1 MTTQEP
7 SEPSER
13 TEPSSEPSEP
23 PAESEST
30 EPSESTDR
38 LAESESTEP
47 SESTERLAESEP
59 IEPSE
64 STERL
69 AQSEPTEPSESTERL
84 AQSEPIEPS
93 ESTERLAQSEP
104 TERSEPEPD
113 TSEPV
118 AGAVVA
124 TDVPDEPRAVRSTR
138 GVRALAYLVL
148 LSGVILIAAG
158 AFTWFVVRDQLS
170 DEKITVSD
178 DADRFGGDSVDGPLT
193 AYAEADVINE
203 HALEDTDG
211 LTYAQLERDDPRR
224 DTVMTASFL
233 RASLFTS
240 VVSFGVAA
248 FAAGMGIVL
257 VLVAWAL
264 LRIDRNL
271 RAT

>member
-7 SEPSER
+7 SEPS
-13 TEPSSEPSEP
+13 SEPSEP
-23 PAESEST
+23 SAPSESV

-38 LAESESTEP
+38 LAESEPSAP
-47 SESTERLAESEP
+47 SESTD
-59 IEPSE
+59 
-64 STERL
+64 RL
-69 AQSEPTEPSESTERL
+69 AQSEPSAPSESTDRL
-84 AQSEPIEPS
+84 AQSEPIE
-93 ESTERLAQSEP
+93 
-104 TERSEPEPD
+104 RSEPEPV
-113 TSEPV
+113 TSERV
-118 AGAVVA
+118 AGAAVA
-124 TDVPDEPRAVRSTR
+124 TDVHDEPRAARSTR

-203 HALEDTDG
+203 HALEETDG

-224 DTVMTASFL
+224 DMVMTASFL

-264 LRIDRNL
+264 LRIDRSL
-271 RAT
+271 RAI